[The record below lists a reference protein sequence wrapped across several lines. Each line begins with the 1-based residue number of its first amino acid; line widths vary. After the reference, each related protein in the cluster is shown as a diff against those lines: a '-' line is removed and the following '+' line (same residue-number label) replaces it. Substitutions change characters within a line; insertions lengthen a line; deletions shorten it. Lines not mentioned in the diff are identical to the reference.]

1 MERESTVRFLEYY
14 GKIHRDGAAQL
25 LEWLKGS
32 DFFEAPASTKYHLA
46 VPEGLCIHSIHVY
59 ERVRALYQ
67 AEKKAE
73 LTEAEEEK
81 LAVIGLLHD
90 VCKADFYICDYKN
103 QKTYDPEKVAAAT
116 RWDIKHDARG
126 DFIWETVPYYRIDD
140 EFPYGHGEKSVLLI
154 EKYMRLT
161 DEERMC
167 IRWHMGF
174 SDDTFRGGS
183 QTVGNAF
190 EKYPLAVLL
199 NCADML
205 SAYLDEGENGL
216 FPA

>member
-46 VPEGLCIHSIHVY
+46 VPEGLCIHSMHVY

-90 VCKADFYICDYKN
+90 VCKAEVYR
-103 QKTYDPEKVAAAT
+103 QE
-116 RWDIKHDARG
+116 IKHRKNANGKWEDYTG
-126 DFIWETVPYYRIDD
+126 YGVDYSDFPV
-140 EFPYGHGEKSVLLI
+140 GHGEKSVIRLLQWGV
-154 EKYMRLT
+154 ELRD
-161 DEERMC
+161 DEILA
-167 IRWHMGF
+167 IRWHMNAWDLADGPDARGNYGAA
-174 SDDTFRGGS
+174 SD
-183 QTVGNAF
+183 
-190 EKYPLAVLL
+190 KCPLLAILVA
-199 NCADML
+199 AD
-205 SAYLDEGENGL
+205 GL
-216 FPA
+216 AAHIQEAK